1 MLDYLNVSPDEA
13 AANNPSNDKKGGKKE
28 KDARLFSPN
37 INNADK
43 EYQAKVRQLPQGLD
57 GLKNKL
63 PVSVEQH
70 THFIKE
76 PAHKLYLTVKCRKT
90 LGPKEHCPICDA
102 NWKIYNA
109 AKDVNDKPMMDKAKS
124 RMAKVSHIGNFLIRD
139 DINTPENNGRVMLWR
154 HTSRMQKTLL
164 EPTLAEG
171 AGEEKR
177 GFKKAKERFVP
188 YSPVNGKDFFVIVTE
203 NPENQFPSYDG
214 SYWDEDGLSN
224 LAESEDKMM
233 SYLEQCHDLR
243 EFIDDVESAEELTR
257 KYMEFNAK
265 LEERM
270 QGGGPSGY
278 TNNAPAQNA
287 PVNETSGSDYFN
299 QPAVDAP
306 ASTGSPFDMNA
317 EASTS
322 DEPMLGDSIG
332 DEEED
337 LPF

>member
-1 MLDYLNVSPDEA
+1 MLDYLKVTPDEA
-13 AANNPSNDKKGGKKE
+13 AASNPSNDKNSGKKE
-28 KDARLFSPN
+28 KDSRLFTPN
-37 INNADK
+37 INNPDK
-43 EYQAKVRQLPQGLD
+43 EYQAKIRQLPQGLD

-76 PAHKLYLTVKCRKT
+76 PEHKLYLTVKCRKT
-90 LGPKEHCPICDA
+90 LGPKEYCPICDA
-102 NWKIYNA
+102 NWKVYNA

-124 RMAKVSHIGNFLIRD
+124 RMAKVSHIGNFLVRD

-164 EPTLAEG
+164 EPTLTESS
-171 AGEEKR
+171 GEEKR

-214 SYWDEDGLSN
+214 SYWDEEGLSN
-224 LAESEDKMM
+224 LADNEGEMM
-233 SYLEQCHDLR
+233 GHLEQCHDLR
-243 EFIDDVESAEELTR
+243 EFVDDVESSDELAR
-257 KYMEFNAK
+257 KYAEFNAK

-270 QGGGPSGY
+270 QVGGPSSY
-278 TNNAPAQNA
+278 ANNI
-287 PVNETSGSDYFN
+287 PVQKTPVTETSGSEYFTK
-299 QPAVDAP
+299 PVSDAP
-306 ASTGSPFDMNA
+306 ESTGSPFDMNP
-317 EASTS
+317 SVSKS
-322 DEPMLGDSIG
+322 DEPMLSDTII
-332 DEEED
+332 DDDD